1 MKNSKLIIAAI
12 AAAAAL
18 PSCSKNG
25 LDAYLSDPD
34 AVRISAVVGSLT
46 KTNPVGTPEEQT
58 TFNEYDRI
66 GISNGGEYF
75 IYVLRNGSW
84 VPHDASRYL
93 RWESNSMTFKA
104 FYPEDNANTFEE
116 GHAYTYQGRE
126 YDLQYSDFMT
136 VEVTASKTA
145 DNLLNLTMERRT
157 ARVVV
162 KVAGFRDEFDGA
174 DPVLSGVKVYSQWT
188 VPYVEPY
195 SPVPIESLNKDGVFY
210 ALVCPSGAKPDQ
222 TFLELTVEYGS
233 PVQSKTLSVKGVPAM
248 EAGKSYTYS
257 IIVGKNTVKVGDV
270 TVHDWTSGAAI
281 DDGQTEG
288 IAAWSGTAEAFAD
301 RDVNGNSLGYSAGNP
316 ILIKNA
322 EQLAY
327 LAEQVNAG
335 NSYQYM
341 YFKLAD
347 DINLAN
353 KPWTPIGVGS
363 VSFYGNFDGNGKRIL
378 GLKVEG
384 DFRGAGLF
392 SYVADGII
400 KNVVVESADID
411 ISSDSG
417 DAAVLCGY
425 ASGATIENCS
435 VRGTVE
441 SIGSRIGGLA
451 GTLSR
456 SSTIRGCT
464 AEVSVKGCAFVGG
477 VCGYVYEGVTI
488 SGCSIVNSS
497 VEGTDGFY
505 GGVGGI
511 AGSLEA
517 ENIVVKN
524 CGFSGTVKGMEY
536 VGGAVGRVGQ
546 YAVAKISDCTVLAD
560 VLSGGVGGGLVGRI
574 VKRNGGTGVSE
585 FLDCGFD
592 GTITNTSSGA
602 ALLGAAVGDDKS
614 AATFTG
620 CWYNADKAGS
630 LPVVWSATE
639 DAEGKDY
646 SGIEAKHSGK

>member
-1 MKNSKLIIAAI
+1 MKNSKFIIAAI
-12 AAAAAL
+12 AAAAVL

-58 TFNEYDRI
+58 TFNEGDRI

-84 VPHDASRYL
+84 VPYDASRYL

-104 FYPEDNANTFEE
+104 FYPENNANTFEG
-116 GHAYTYQGRE
+116 GHAYTDQSSE
-126 YDLQYSDFMT
+126 YDIQYSDFMT
-136 VEVTASKTA
+136 VEVKASKTA

-162 KVAGFRDEFDGA
+162 KVAGFQDEFDGA
-174 DPVLSGVKVYSQWT
+174 DPVVSGVKVYSQWL

-195 SPVPIESLNKDGVFY
+195 SPEPIESLDKDGVFY

-222 TFLELTVEYGS
+222 TFLELTVKYGN
-233 PVQSKTLSVKGVPAM
+233 PVQSKSLTVKGVPAM

-257 IIVGKNTVKVGDV
+257 VIVGKNTVKVGDV

-301 RDVNGNSLGYSAGNP
+301 RDFNGNSLGQFVSEP

-335 NSYQYM
+335 NDYQNR

-353 KPWTPIGVGS
+353 KPWTPIGCNMG
-363 VSFYGNFDGNGKRIL
+363 FRGNFDGNDKRIF

-384 DFRGAGLF
+384 DFDKAGLF
-392 SYVADGII
+392 GRVAYGSV
-400 KNVVVESADID
+400 KNVIVESADID
-411 ISSDSG
+411 VSSFDT
-417 DAAVLCGY
+417 AVLCGY
-425 ASGATIENCS
+425 AIGATIENCS

-441 SIGSRIGGLA
+441 STGSHIGGLA
-451 GTLSR
+451 GSMDD
-456 SSTIRGCT
+456 SSTMRGCT
-464 AEVSVKGCAFVGG
+464 AEVSVKGDAYVGG
-477 VCGYVYEGVTI
+477 LCGYVDEGSII

-497 VEGTDGFY
+497 VEGTDDFF

-511 AGSLEA
+511 VGTMENK
-517 ENIVVKN
+517 NIVVEN
-524 CGFSGTVKGMEY
+524 CGFSGTVKGAKY
-536 VGGAVGRVGQ
+536 VGGAVGRVDQ
-546 YAVAKISDCTVLAD
+546 YAVAKLSDLVVFAD
-560 VLSGGVGGGLVGRI
+560 VLSGGIGGGLVGRI
-574 VKRNGGTGVSE
+574 NKRKGGTGVSE
-585 FLDCGFD
+585 FSDCGFN
-592 GTITNTSSGA
+592 GTITNTSTGA
-602 ALLGAAVGDDKS
+602 AQLGAAVGQDKS
-614 AATFTG
+614 TATFTG
-620 CWYNADKAGS
+620 CWYNADRTGD

-639 DAEGKDY
+639 DAAGKDY
-646 SGIEAKHSGK
+646 SGIEAKHLGK

>member
-12 AAAAAL
+12 AAAAVL

-58 TFNEYDRI
+58 VFNEGDRI

-84 VPHDASRYL
+84 VPYDASRYL

-104 FYPEDNANTFEE
+104 FYPENNANTFEG
-116 GHAYTYQGRE
+116 GHAYTDQSSE
-126 YDLQYSDFMT
+126 YDIQYSDFMT
-136 VEVTASKTA
+136 VEVKASKTA

-162 KVAGFRDEFDGA
+162 KVAGFQDEFDGA
-174 DPVLSGVKVYSQWT
+174 DPVVSGVKVYSQFS

-195 SPVPIESLNKDGVFY
+195 SPLPIESLDKDGVFY

-222 TFLELTVEYGS
+222 TFLELTVKYGN
-233 PVQSKTLSVKGVPAM
+233 PLQSKTLTIKGVPAM

-257 IIVGKNTVKVGDV
+257 VIVGKNTVKVGDV

-301 RDVNGNSLGYSAGNP
+301 RDFNGNSLGLFESEP

-335 NSYQYM
+335 ESYQYT

-363 VSFYGNFDGNGKRIL
+363 VSFHGNFDGNGKRIL

-384 DFRGAGLF
+384 DFHVAGLF

-411 ISSDSG
+411 VSSG
-417 DAAVLCGY
+417 EAAVLCGY
-425 ASGATIENCS
+425 VQGATIENCS

-441 SIGSRIGGLA
+441 STGGYIGGLV
-451 GTLSR
+451 GHLR
-456 SSTIRGCT
+456 LSSTMRGCT
-464 AEVSVKGCAFVGG
+464 AEVSVKGGAFVGG
-477 VCGYVYEGVTI
+477 LCGFVDEGSTI
-488 SGCSIVNSS
+488 SGCSIVNSY
-497 VEGTDGFY
+497 VEGTDDFY

-511 AGSLEA
+511 AGAMEY
-517 ENIVVKN
+517 ENIVVEN
-524 CGFSGTVKGMEY
+524 CGFSGTVKGAEY
-536 VGGAVGRVGQ
+536 VGGAVGRVDQ
-546 YAVAKISDCTVLAD
+546 YAVAKLSGLVVSAD
-560 VLSGGVGGGLVGRI
+560 VLSGGIGGGLVGCI
-574 VKRNGGTGVSE
+574 SKLSVGTGVSE
-585 FLDCGFD
+585 FLNCGFD
-592 GTITNTSSGA
+592 GTITNTSTGA
-602 ALLGAAVGDDKS
+602 AQLGAAVGEDKS
-614 AATFTG
+614 AATFTD
-620 CWYNADKAGS
+620 CWYNADRTGD

-639 DAEGKDY
+639 DAAGKVY
-646 SGIEAKHSGK
+646 SGIEAKQLGK